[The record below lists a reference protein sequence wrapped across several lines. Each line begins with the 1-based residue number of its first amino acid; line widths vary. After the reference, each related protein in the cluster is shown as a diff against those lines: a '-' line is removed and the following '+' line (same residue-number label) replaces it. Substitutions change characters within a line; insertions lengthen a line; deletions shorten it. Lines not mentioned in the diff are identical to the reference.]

1 MATKS
6 ISKSGFN
13 PWGNDSP
20 EKLKDNSD
28 LKIGFKQQI
37 KGLVNPGGMFEML
50 IGKKPSVESS
60 YKESREKIRR
70 PQKETL
76 IFSRQIQEKDKNIQK
91 ETQEVLNNLKQQITL
106 LEKSE
111 KSLTNE
117 ISKIKVDQIPN
128 KTGIYYLRY
137 FEWLIGIIKQLRM
150 KIDESQAW
158 LNTFNSRKK
167 KKIGYWKM
175 YKKHG
180 TSFGL
185 SHERSLSTQ
194 TG

>member
-1 MATKS
+1 
-6 ISKSGFN
+6 
-13 PWGNDSP
+13 
-20 EKLKDNSD
+20 
-28 LKIGFKQQI
+28 
-37 KGLVNPGGMFEML
+37 ML